1 MRPLIL
7 DMPNGR
13 ELIDELDLATAL
25 MMSIPVEL
33 LGSVQWQEAASR
45 QYQAFKKWREYLH
58 RMADGRVR
66 VETLKV
72 A

>member
-13 ELIDELDLATAL
+13 ELIDELDLATAM
-25 MMSIPVEL
+25 MMSLSVEH
-33 LGSVQWQEAASR
+33 LGSAQWQEAASR

-58 RMADGRVR
+58 QMADGRVR
-66 VETLKV
+66 VEKLKV

>member
-1 MRPLIL
+1 MRSLIL

-13 ELIDELDLATAL
+13 ELIDELDLSTAQ

-33 LGSVQWQEAASR
+33 IGSAKWEEAAGR

-58 RMADGRVR
+58 CMADGRAR
-66 VETLKV
+66 IETLKV

>member
-1 MRPLIL
+1 MRSLIL

-13 ELIDELDLATAL
+13 ELIDELDLATAQ
-25 MMSIPVEL
+25 MMSISVDL
-33 LGSVQWQEAASR
+33 LGSVRWQEASNR
-45 QYQAFKKWREYLH
+45 QQQAFKNWREYLH
-58 RMADGRVR
+58 CMADGRVR

>member
-1 MRPLIL
+1 MRSLIL

-13 ELIDELDLATAL
+13 ELIDELDLATSQ
-25 MMSIPVEL
+25 MMSISVEL
-33 LGSVQWQEAASR
+33 IGGAQWQEVSNR
-45 QYQAFKKWREYLH
+45 QQQAFKKWREYLH
-58 RMADGRVR
+58 RMADGRVF